1 MIIKKYEAPGLIR
14 LETFVIA
21 EGKRVDLVFTPG
33 VMYYNK
39 WASITISDKA
49 VQDALEATQMFK
61 QGRLNIISE
70 VEKLE
75 PPKEVKII
83 KEGAEKRA
91 DEAVKTDGPLE
102 FDNLKTLQVYLVK
115 NHKISF
121 SEIRSRENALSKA
134 EELNLKVKI
143 NG

>member
-1 MIIKKYEAPGLIR
+1 
-14 LETFVIA
+14 
-21 EGKRVDLVFTPG
+21 
-33 VMYYNK
+33 
-39 WASITISDKA
+39 
-49 VQDALEATQMFK
+49 MFK

-83 KEGAEKRA
+83 KEGAEKKA
-91 DEAVKTDGPLE
+91 NEPIKTDGPLE
-102 FDNLKTLQVYLVK
+102 FDSLKALQVYLVK